1 MKGHAGVLRVSAG
14 KPGTCTFISESSN
27 ENYYAKAL
35 LSLVWPS
42 RAVIFVCRIQKQHT
56 FPWMKVEY
64 TIGANQIQDLASAVL
79 RHFQAAQPRI
89 RPAVRRKEPKEQPQ
103 FEPLRRACGL
113 VVRSVVSAFSHSHM
127 NLQWCVI
134 KIFQI
139 YCCRARVTLSKERE
153 SVLNLWRRAVNL
165 RPPERARNEWS
176 TGPKSLDDTRC
187 KTYK

>member
-89 RPAVRRKEPKEQPQ
+89 RPAVRRKEPKEQPR

-127 NLQWCVI
+127 NLQWCDKNLSNLLLPRKSDTLKRERI
-134 KIFQI
+134 CIELMTPGRKLKASREGSKRMI
-139 YCCRARVTLSKERE
+139 YGT
-153 SVLNLWRRAVNL
+153 
-165 RPPERARNEWS
+165 
-176 TGPKSLDDTRC
+176 
-187 KTYK
+187 